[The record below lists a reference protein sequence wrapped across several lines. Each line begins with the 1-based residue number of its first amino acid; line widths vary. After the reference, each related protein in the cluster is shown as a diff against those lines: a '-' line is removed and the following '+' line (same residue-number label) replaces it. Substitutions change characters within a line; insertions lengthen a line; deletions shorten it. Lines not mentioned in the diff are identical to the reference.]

1 MGIMV
6 DDMKRFTHELRG
18 SIKDRKSDLRHI
30 EKATEECL
38 EGTRNLVAQIGATH
52 REMAEQQGLTLAAN
66 RNQRLDRI
74 GALRRDNQQQIARM
88 RDDLRKNLARETR
101 NLKKSVAT
109 FRARCK
115 KEQTHLAV
123 ELRQVAKTWAKLHQH
138 AG

>member
-1 MGIMV
+1 MGIML

-18 SIKDRKSDLRHI
+18 SIKDRKIDLRHI

-38 EGTRNLVAQIGATH
+38 EGARGFVAQIGAEH

-66 RNQRLDRI
+66 RTELLDRVAAMR
-74 GALRRDNQQQIARM
+74 GQNQEQIARM
-88 RDDLRKNLARETR
+88 RDELRKSLARDTR

-115 KEQTHLAV
+115 KEQTHLAG
-123 ELRQVAKTWAKLHQH
+123 ELRQVAKTWAKLHHH
-138 AG
+138 AS